1 MVLDRRAALK
11 LLATGV
17 GGAAAAATA
26 PLKAHARAPAAAPEG
41 AASMLFDTTLC
52 IGCQACT
59 VACRDAN
66 EIRYEETD
74 GIYFNAVD
82 LSAGAKSVI
91 KLTGAERRQTYM
103 KMQCMHC
110 VDPACVNA
118 CMFGAFQKRDH
129 GVVTWKGEHCT
140 GCRYC
145 EIACPF
151 DVPRFEWEAWNPRM
165 VKCELCSHRLAE
177 GGIPACV
184 EVCPREA
191 IIYGTREELLEEAH
205 RRIAARPDRY
215 LGHVYGEHEGGG
227 TQVLYL
233 SDIPFEELG
242 LPVLGTESLPARV
255 HRVQGTL
262 YKGFVLPLAL
272 YAVLGTVIARN
283 RRKEKLDAERTG
295 HASSGELEAG
305 S

>member
-1 MVLDRRAALK
+1 MTLDRRSALRV
-11 LLATGV
+11 LATGV
-17 GGAAAAATA
+17 AGVAGAAAA
-26 PLKAHARAPAAAPEG
+26 PLKAHARAPKVAPEG

-66 EIRYEETD
+66 DIRFEDND
-74 GIYFNAVD
+74 GMYFNTPD

-91 KLTGAERRQTYM
+91 KLTADGGREAYM

-110 VDPACVNA
+110 VDAACVSA
-118 CMFGAFQKRDH
+118 CMFGAFQKREH
-129 GVVTWKGEHCT
+129 GIVTWRGDHCT

-145 EIACPF
+145 EVVCPF
-151 DVPRFEWEAWNPRM
+151 NVPRFEWESRNPRI
-165 VKCELCSHRLAE
+165 VKCELCSHRLND

-191 IIYGTREELLEEAH
+191 IVFGTREEMLAEAH
-205 RRIAARPDRY
+205 RRIEERPNRY
-215 LGHVYGEHEGGG
+215 LNHVYGEHEGGG

-233 SDIPFEELG
+233 SDIPFEQLG
-242 LPVLGTESLPARV
+242 LPVLGAESLPARV
-255 HRVQGTL
+255 NRIQGTL
-262 YKGFVLPLAL
+262 YKGMALPLAL

-283 RRKEKLDAERTG
+283 KRKERIESGHEPERTDTEV
-295 HASSGELEAG
+295 HR
-305 S
+305 

>member
-1 MVLDRRAALK
+1 MTLDRRSALRV
-11 LLATGV
+11 LATGV
-17 GGAAAAATA
+17 AGAASAAAA
-26 PLKAHARAPAAAPEG
+26 PLKAHARAPATAPEG

-66 EIRYEETD
+66 DIRFEDND
-74 GIYFNAVD
+74 GMYFNTPD

-91 KLTGAERRQTYM
+91 KLTADGGRDTYM

-110 VDPACVNA
+110 VDPACVGA
-118 CMFGAFQKRDH
+118 CMFGAFQKREH
-129 GVVTWKGEHCT
+129 GIVTWRGDHCT

-145 EIACPF
+145 EVVCPF
-151 DVPRFEWEAWNPRM
+151 NVPRFEWESRNPRI
-165 VKCELCSHRLAE
+165 VKCELCSHRLNE

-191 IIYGTREELLEEAH
+191 IIFGTREELLQEAH
-205 RRIAARPDRY
+205 RRIEENPQRY
-215 LGHVYGEHEGGG
+215 IDHVYGEHEGGG

-233 SDIPFEELG
+233 SDIPFEQLG
-242 LPVLGTESLPARV
+242 LPVLGSESLPARV
-255 HRVQGTL
+255 SRIQGTL
-262 YKGFVLPLAL
+262 YKGMVLPLAL

-283 RRKEKLDAERTG
+283 RRKDRIG
-295 HASSGELEAG
+295 SGEQNNDVTEVH
-305 S
+305 

>member
-1 MVLDRRAALK
+1 MALDRRSALRV
-11 LLATGV
+11 LATGV
-17 GGAAAAATA
+17 AGAASAAAA
-26 PLKAHARAPAAAPEG
+26 PLKAHARAPAAASEG

-66 EIRYEETD
+66 DIRFEDSD
-74 GIYFNAVD
+74 GMYFNTVD

-91 KLTGAERRQTYM
+91 KLTSDGGRDTFM

-110 VDPACVNA
+110 VDPACVGA
-118 CMFGAFQKRDH
+118 CMFGAFQKREH
-129 GVVTWKGEHCT
+129 GIVTWRGDHCT

-145 EIACPF
+145 EVACPF
-151 DVPRFEWEAWNPRM
+151 NVPRFEWESRNPRI
-165 VKCELCSHRLAE
+165 VKCELCSHRLNE

-191 IIYGTREELLEEAH
+191 IIFGTREELLQEAH
-205 RRIAARPDRY
+205 RRIEQNPQRY
-215 LGHVYGEHEGGG
+215 IDHVYGEHEGGG

-233 SDIPFEELG
+233 SDIPFEQLG
-242 LPVLGTESLPARV
+242 LPVLGSESLPARV
-255 HRVQGTL
+255 HRIQGTL
-262 YKGFVLPLAL
+262 YKGMALPLAL

-283 RRKEKLDAERTG
+283 RRKDRI
-295 HASSGELEAG
+295 EAG
-305 S
+305 EQEHDVTEVH